1 MPEQLVFDWPRED
14 ALRPEDFFVSD
25 ANRVAATMIQTP
37 DLWPD
42 GKLVL
47 TGPEGCGKSHLARV
61 FQVNSDAMILP
72 AADLPEA
79 LRPNGALVIEDMS
92 ALPANREESMFHLH
106 NHMASA
112 NLPLL
117 MTDRAPP
124 ARWNIALPDLASRM
138 QATTPVTIDQPDDML
153 LQVLIM
159 KLFADRQVIPPAS
172 VVQFLSTRIERSYV
186 AVQDIVARL
195 DHAALVDKKPAS
207 VKMATALLDKS
218 DKAGA

>member
-1 MPEQLVFDWPRED
+1 MPEQLVFDWPRDE

-25 ANRVAATMIQTP
+25 ANRVAADLIQTP
-37 DLWPD
+37 DAWPA

-61 FQVNSDAMILP
+61 FQVNTDAMIMT
-72 AADLPEA
+72 AADLSEG

-92 ALPANREESMFHLH
+92 ALPAQREEAMFHLH

-112 NLPLL
+112 ALPLL
-117 MTDRAPP
+117 MTDRSPP

-138 QATTPVTIDQPDDML
+138 QATTPVAIEDPDDML

-172 VVQFLSTRIERSYV
+172 VVQFLSTRIERSYI

-195 DHAALVDKKPAS
+195 DHAAFVDKKPAS
-207 VKMATALLDKS
+207 VKMATALLDKTG
-218 DKAGA
+218 DQGA

>member
-1 MPEQLVFDWPRED
+1 MPEQLVFDWPREE

-25 ANRVAATMIQTP
+25 ANRVAADMIQTP
-37 DLWPD
+37 DVWPD

-47 TGPEGCGKSHLARV
+47 TGPIGCGKSHLARV
-61 FQVNSDAMILP
+61 FQVNSGAMVIA
-72 AADLPEA
+72 AADLPDG

-92 ALPANREESMFHLH
+92 AMPKDREEAMFHLH

-112 NLPLL
+112 GLPLL
-117 MTDRAPP
+117 MTDRAAP
-124 ARWNIALPDLASRM
+124 ARWDIALP
-138 QATTPVTIDQPDDML
+138 
-153 LQVLIM
+153 VLIM

-207 VKMATALLDKS
+207 VKMATALLDKNVS
-218 DKAGA
+218 SGS

>member
-1 MPEQLVFDWPRED
+1 MPEQLVFDWPREE

-25 ANRVAATMIQTP
+25 ANRVAADMIQTP
-37 DLWPD
+37 DVWPD

-47 TGPEGCGKSHLARV
+47 TGPIGCGKSHLARV
-61 FQVNSDAMILP
+61 FQVNSGAMVIA
-72 AADLPEA
+72 AADLPDG

-92 ALPANREESMFHLH
+92 AMPKDREEAMFHLH

-112 NLPLL
+112 GLPLL
-117 MTDRAPP
+117 MTDRAAP
-124 ARWNIALPDLASRM
+124 ARWDIALPDLASRM
-138 QATTPVTIDQPDDML
+138 QATTPVTIEDPDDML

-207 VKMATALLDKS
+207 VKMATALLDKNVS
-218 DKAGA
+218 SGS

>member
-1 MPEQLVFDWPRED
+1 MPEQLVFDWPRDE

-25 ANRVAATMIQTP
+25 ANRVAADLIQTP
-37 DLWPD
+37 DAWPA

-61 FQVNSDAMILP
+61 FQVNTDAMIVT
-72 AADLPEA
+72 AADLPEG

-92 ALPANREESMFHLH
+92 ALPAQREEAMFHLH

-112 NLPLL
+112 ALPLL
-117 MTDRAPP
+117 MTDRSPP

-138 QATTPVTIDQPDDML
+138 QATTPVAIEDPDDML

-172 VVQFLSTRIERSYV
+172 VVQFLSTRIERSYI

-195 DHAALVDKKPAS
+195 DHAAFVDKKPAS
-207 VKMATALLDKS
+207 VKMATALLDKTG
-218 DKAGA
+218 DQGA

>member
-1 MPEQLVFDWPRED
+1 MPEQLVFDWPRDE

-25 ANRVAATMIQTP
+25 ANRVAADLIQTP
-37 DLWPD
+37 DAWPA

-61 FQVNSDAMILP
+61 FQVNTDAMIMT
-72 AADLPEA
+72 AADLSEG

-92 ALPANREESMFHLH
+92 ALPAQREEAMFHLH

-112 NLPLL
+112 ALPLL
-117 MTDRAPP
+117 MTDRSPP

-138 QATTPVTIDQPDDML
+138 QATTPVAIEDPDDML

-195 DHAALVDKKPAS
+195 DHAAFVDKKPAS
-207 VKMATALLDKS
+207 VKMATALLDKTG
-218 DKAGA
+218 DQGA

>member
-1 MPEQLVFDWPRED
+1 MPEQLVFEWPRD
-14 ALRPEDFFVSD
+14 TALRPEDFFVSD
-25 ANRVAATMIQTP
+25 ANRVAADLIQTP
-37 DLWPD
+37 DAWPD

-61 FQVNSDAMILP
+61 FQVNTDAMIVQ
-72 AADLPEA
+72 AADLPDT
-79 LRPNGALVIEDMS
+79 LRPNGALVVEDMS
-92 ALPANREESMFHLH
+92 ALPVNREETMFHLH

-117 MTDRAPP
+117 MTDRTAP
-124 ARWNIALPDLASRM
+124 ARWDIALADLASRM
-138 QATTPVTIDQPDDML
+138 QATTPVGIEDPDDML

-186 AVQDIVARL
+186 AAQDIVARL

-207 VKMATALLDKS
+207 VKMATALLDKTG
-218 DKAGA
+218 KAGA